1 MNKWFFTF
9 FFLLW
14 GNNLLFSQQLL
25 IPLNR
30 PINLPYEN
38 KFNQNSINFHTTSK
52 PFVLSDVNYVFN
64 SDSIVYKERNKVYKT
79 KLKQYLWRKLRK
91 ESFIVVDSTDFYL
104 TINPLFNFE
113 IGKNLV
119 SDSFAYVNTRGLL
132 IQGNIGKYFSFS
144 TSFYE
149 NQARFVNYVNDYI
162 NVTNVVPGQGPVK
175 SFKTNDFDYSSASG
189 YISCK
194 PIKHLNIQ
202 LGHGKSFFGEGYR
215 SLLLSDNA
223 FNYPYLKFT
232 TEFKKIQYTTM
243 YTSFINNVS
252 RTFVSEFP
260 KKYATFHFLSYN
272 INTRFNV
279 SFFESTIWQSTKNNQ
294 PKTYSF
300 EYLNPVIFLPA
311 AIYKLNDSNNVMLG
325 LNMKYK
331 LFNKFALYAQLAI
344 DDFKSLK
351 NNTNFHQKIAYQF
364 GAKGFDIFT
373 IQNLNLIVEYNQASP
388 YTYAYENPA
397 QNYSHYNQSLA
408 HPLGANFKETIGI
421 LNFRYNDFFMEVKI
435 NYALYGDDTLN
446 SNYGKN
452 IFYAENTNNNGP
464 IILGNT
470 LLQGIKTTLL
480 IKDIRLVYLVNPA
493 TNFNLLLG
501 ISDRQVSSALLKKN
515 SLYLYFGIRTSLTN
529 FYYDF

>member
-1 MNKWFFTF
+1 
-9 FFLLW
+9 
-14 GNNLLFSQQLL
+14 
-25 IPLNR
+25 
-30 PINLPYEN
+30 
-38 KFNQNSINFHTTSK
+38 
-52 PFVLSDVNYVFN
+52 
-64 SDSIVYKERNKVYKT
+64 
-79 KLKQYLWRKLRK
+79 
-91 ESFIVVDSTDFYL
+91 
-104 TINPLFNFE
+104 
-113 IGKNLV
+113 
-119 SDSFAYVNTRGLL
+119 
-132 IQGNIGKYFSFS
+132 
-144 TSFYE
+144 
-149 NQARFVNYVNDYI
+149 
-162 NVTNVVPGQGPVK
+162 
-175 SFKTNDFDYSSASG
+175 
-189 YISCK
+189 
-194 PIKHLNIQ
+194 
-202 LGHGKSFFGEGYR
+202 
-215 SLLLSDNA
+215 
-223 FNYPYLKFT
+223 
-232 TEFKKIQYTTM
+232 M

>member
-1 MNKWFFTF
+1 MNKWFFIF
-9 FFLLW
+9 FFIFL

-25 IPLNR
+25 VPLNR
-30 PINLPYEN
+30 ENNIPIEN
-38 KFNQNSINFHTTSK
+38 KLNQKSIYFHSTSK
-52 PFVLSDVNYVFN
+52 PFIYSDFN
-64 SDSIVYKERNKVYKT
+64 AFNNIDSISINKQNILYKS
-79 KLKQYLWRKLRK
+79 KLKNYLKRKLRK
-91 ESFIVVDSTDFYL
+91 ESFIIVDSTDFYL

-132 IQGNIGKYFSFS
+132 IQGNIGKNFSFS

-149 NQARFVNYVNDYI
+149 NQARFVNYVNDYV
-162 NVTNVVPGQGPVK
+162 NKYNVVPGQGPVK
-175 SFKTNDFDYSSASG
+175 SFKTNDFDFSSASA
-189 YISCK
+189 YISFK
-194 PIKHLNIQ
+194 PINHINIQ
-202 LGHGKSFFGEGYR
+202 LGHGKNFFGEGYR

-223 FNYPYLKFT
+223 FNYPYLKLT
-232 TEFKKIQYTTM
+232 TEFRKIQYTTM

-272 INTRFNV
+272 INARFNV
-279 SFFESTIWQSTKNNQ
+279 SFFESIIWQSTSNN
-294 PKTYSF
+294 KTKPYSL

-325 LNMKYK
+325 INLKYK
-331 LFNKFALYAQLAI
+331 LFNKFSFYAQLAI
-344 DDFKSLK
+344 DDFESVKNKSNLH
-351 NNTNFHQKIAYQF
+351 NKIAYQL
-364 GAKGFDIFT
+364 GAKSFDIFN
-373 IQNLNLIVEYNQASP
+373 IKNLNIIIEYNQARP
-388 YTYAYENPA
+388 YTYAYSNPA

-421 LNFRYNDFFMEVKI
+421 LNYRYKDFFIEAKI
-435 NYALYGDDTLN
+435 NYAIYGNDTLS

-452 IFYAENTNNNGP
+452 IFYSENTANKGQNSS
-464 IILGNT
+464 GNS
-470 LLQGIKTTLL
+470 LLQGIKTTLF
-480 IKDIRLVYLVNPA
+480 IKDFKLVYLINPA
-493 TNFNLLLG
+493 TNFNILLG

-515 SLYLYFGIRTSLTN
+515 SVYLYFGVRTSLTN